1 MRHWKISSLIFLSP
15 LIFHKSLPV
24 VSTCYLIYRSITE
37 SQTWTLFGKR
47 KVMTNEAYC
56 LNPPQLTSWNQQLH
70 KKQKRDYTS
79 WTGTWLGPL
88 FSILTHCLCS
98 CKGGTCG
105 KRKRNMVSGATTH
118 ERRETSCQ
126 MPLRR
131 KINLLSHSFIH
142 SFSTH

>member
-1 MRHWKISSLIFLSP
+1 MDPFW
-15 LIFHKSLPV
+15 
-24 VSTCYLIYRSITE
+24 
-37 SQTWTLFGKR
+37 KR

-142 SFSTH
+142 SPLTNLSCYFINISLEPIIYVLALFLVLEITMNQQLLLELTC